1 MSAKAAAGAR
11 PHAVAPADRVPLA
24 TKFYYALPGMPLQAM
39 GFAALAILPT
49 YYATH
54 TQVTLTEIGVVLLA
68 TRIFDAVVHPL
79 VGYVS
84 DLTLGRVGRKSWVVA
99 GACLTALAAFFLF
112 TPPETA
118 GATYFTFWSVML
130 YAAWTVLEVPH
141 RAWGSELSR
150 DYHERSR
157 IFAVLGQV
165 RLVGAI
171 LFLGVPLLPAF
182 ASSDITQPAVLFYAG
197 VGVAI
202 VFPLTA
208 LIAALLVPEGRRV
221 ATEPSTLI
229 GLLRS
234 VAGNKPFWI
243 FLAVFALSGIGIGLY
258 NSVLLLFVRDYLKI
272 GPEYPYLAVLYFAVS
287 LPMVGVWGWAMNRMG
302 KHRAWALGLGA
313 FALLLPVYWIV
324 PAGPDAVPYAIVLT
338 VLIAITSS
346 AQFVA
351 PLALLGDIVDFD
363 ILKTR
368 VNRSGNYFA
377 LLQLAQTAEIAI
389 GGGIGFLLLGWFG
402 YTPKAENG
410 PEAIF
415 GLKLTFLLLPAI
427 LYLLSAFLVLFLPI
441 TAKRHA
447 TIRKAL
453 RRRAEREK
461 TESAS

>member
-338 VLIAITSS
+338 VLIAIIV
-346 AQFVA
+346 VA
-351 PLALLGDIVDFD
+351 LFFALITVERIGLYGVLKALGAGSGSLFAGVVLQAVIVTLVASVIGGIAALALDAVIPAGSIPFIATGSRLAGSTFFLLIAAVIGCAFSLRRVLKVDP
-363 ILKTR
+363 
-368 VNRSGNYFA
+368 
-377 LLQLAQTAEIAI
+377 AQAI
-389 GGGIGFLLLGWFG
+389 GGGQ
-402 YTPKAENG
+402 
-410 PEAIF
+410 
-415 GLKLTFLLLPAI
+415 
-427 LYLLSAFLVLFLPI
+427 
-441 TAKRHA
+441 
-447 TIRKAL
+447 
-453 RRRAEREK
+453 
-461 TESAS
+461 